1 VNTIKDTAITEI
13 TSTRNII
20 SNVSGQTSV
29 PVIGQLPI
37 IKSLSRT
44 IQRTRVIKENAP
56 VNPSNTK
63 DLIIPEIYKLTNKN
77 EAFLAYDSGS
87 SESRILIFTTQYNL
101 NMLQETDDWF
111 GDGTFKSVPSIFSQ
125 LYTIHCYTRSLF
137 IPLVYILMT
146 SRTKEVYAEVL
157 RQLLVLKPDLNPKSI
172 KIDFEQSF
180 VSAFKQIFPNAHI
193 SGCFFHFGQC
203 VWRKVQSTGL
213 QKKYAEDSTFALHVK
228 QLCDLAFVPVLGVVE
243 SFNTILESQYFID
256 NEQLFEPIVDYF
268 EETWIGRTVRNRR
281 KKPLFPIEM
290 WNCYDN
296 VINDQPRTN
305 NAVEGWHQAFN
316 ASLGCHHTTIWKF
329 ISFLKQEQGLQ
340 EAKLEK
346 INLVEK
352 KPNKKKKKYKS
363 IDQRLKNT
371 VENYETSNIITY
383 LKGIAHNFN
392 L

>member
-1 VNTIKDTAITEI
+1 
-13 TSTRNII
+13 
-20 SNVSGQTSV
+20 
-29 PVIGQLPI
+29 
-37 IKSLSRT
+37 
-44 IQRTRVIKENAP
+44 
-56 VNPSNTK
+56 
-63 DLIIPEIYKLTNKN
+63 
-77 EAFLAYDSGS
+77 
-87 SESRILIFTTQYNL
+87 
-101 NMLQETDDWF
+101 MLLETDDWF

-125 LYTIHCYTRSLF
+125 LYTIHCYTRSLV

-180 VSAFKQIFPNAHI
+180 VSAFKQIFPNVHI
-193 SGCFFHFGQC
+193 SGCYFHFGQC

-228 QLCDLAFVPVLGVVE
+228 QLCALAFVPVLDVVE

-256 NEQLFEPIVDYF
+256 NEQLFESLVDYF

-305 NAVEGWHQAFN
+305 NAVEGWHHAFN
-316 ASLGCHHTTIWKF
+316 ASLGCHHTTI
-329 ISFLKQEQGLQ
+329 
-340 EAKLEK
+340 
-346 INLVEK
+346 
-352 KPNKKKKKYKS
+352 
-363 IDQRLKNT
+363 
-371 VENYETSNIITY
+371 
-383 LKGIAHNFN
+383 
-392 L
+392 